1 MKIIQRSELANQ
13 RKPTDGW
20 QIIEAAGEHPCHITT
35 PEGEQVPA
43 VMVIDDAAVAA
54 MVEAGVPEEGLL
66 VDKDHL
72 SHDMNQSTEALAWVR
87 ELAACPREDEAG
99 GYDLAAWL
107 ELTAS
112 GRPLIAGK
120 VYKHFSTEYLLE
132 HCERVAEG
140 SYRPQRLDGLA
151 LTNRPNNPGQRPITN
166 SQKRVGGKY
175 EVRITKD
182 EVRESAPAARGRDNF
197 SAASADAQAELRR
210 DKEAAKSNNNQTR
223 TMNITESDM
232 MTALAKL
239 GLGEEATGEDLLK
252 AIDDLQLT
260 VQNSEQAAAE
270 EIVKNADTEGEL
282 DKEEQQLY
290 ADEVVKNRERGLRL
304 LNRRLRKTGTHNR
317 GGAVAPA
324 VVRPRAV
331 LSGKQPGE
339 MLVANRAREIQR
351 ACPDKNWTACY
362 NEARRE
368 LCGR

>member
-43 VMVIDDAAVAA
+43 VMVIDNDAVAA

-87 ELAACPREDEAG
+87 ELAACPREDDAAS
-99 GYDLAAWL
+99 YDLAAWL
-107 ELTAS
+107 ELTAA
-112 GRPLIAGK
+112 GRPLLAGK
-120 VYKHFSTEYLLE
+120 VYKHFSTEYLLDG
-132 HCERVAEG
+132 CEQLAEG
-140 SYRPQRLDGLA
+140 SYRPRRLDGLA
-151 LTNRPNNPGQRPITN
+151 LTNRPNNPGQRPISNRAAAADGSSGVASGQAATPN
-166 SQKRVGGKY
+166 NKR
-175 EVRITKD
+175 TK
-182 EVRESAPAARGRDNF
+182 
-197 SAASADAQAELRR
+197 
-210 DKEAAKSNNNQTR
+210 

-252 AIDDLQLT
+252 AIDELQLT
-260 VQNSEQAAAE
+260 VQTSEQAAAE

-304 LNRRLRKTGTHNR
+304 LNRRLGKTSATNR
-317 GGAVAPA
+317 GAVAPSA
-324 VVRPRAV
+324 VRPRSV
-331 LSGKQPGE
+331 LTDGRMDERWVS
-339 MLVANRAREIQR
+339 NRAHEIRR
-351 ACPDKNWTACY
+351 ANPEKNWTSCY

-368 LCGR
+368 YGKR